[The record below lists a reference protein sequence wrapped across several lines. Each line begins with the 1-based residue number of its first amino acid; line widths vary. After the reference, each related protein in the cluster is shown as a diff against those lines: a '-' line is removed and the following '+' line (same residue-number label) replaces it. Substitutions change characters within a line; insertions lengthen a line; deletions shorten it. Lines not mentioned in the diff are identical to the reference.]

1 MTGLLL
7 KTLIFIA
14 TFGAISIGYIF
25 YQAAM
30 SPNDWIFQGG
40 SSSNWNNGGY
50 HGAPG
55 PVVGAGLPALAI
67 GYGVYWLVRRR
78 RKSSQDH

>member
-1 MTGLLL
+1 MGEAEMTGLLL

-40 SSSNWNNGGY
+40 SSSSWKDGGY
-50 HGAPG
+50 HGAP
-55 PVVGAGLPALAI
+55 
-67 GYGVYWLVRRR
+67 R
-78 RKSSQDH
+78 SSPGFSMVTPQHAAPGFSS